1 MRSKNGEWEE
11 RMKAVVLVDNISQ
24 GDISGEWGL
33 SIYIEYQEKKIL
45 LDTGASDLF
54 VKNAAK
60 LNKELQKVDYAVLSH
75 AHYDHADGMRAF
87 YQNNQRAAFY
97 LQKGSEENCYMKKWI
112 FHKYI
117 GLPKGILEEYQD
129 RIIFAEGDYPL
140 CQGVSLIPHKTAG
153 LSEIGRRNC
162 MYVRSKSGWKPD
174 DFFHEQSLVFETTEG
189 LVIFNSCSHG
199 GADNIIN
206 EIKETYPGQKIRAL
220 IGGFHICN
228 RPEAEVRALG
238 RRIKETG
245 IEAIYTGHCT
255 GKKAFAILKE
265 ELGTA
270 AHQLHVGLE
279 MEF

>member
-117 GLPKGILEEYQD
+117 GLPKGILEEYRD
-129 RIIFAEGDYPL
+129 RIIFAEGDYSL

-174 DFFHEQSLVFETTEG
+174 DFSHEQSLVFETAEG

-238 RRIKETG
+238 QRIKETG
-245 IEAIYTGHCT
+245 IEEIYTGHCT
-255 GKKAFAILKE
+255 GKKAFEILKE

-270 AHQLHVGLE
+270 VHQLHVGLE

>member
-117 GLPKGILEEYQD
+117 GLPKGILEEYRD
-129 RIIFAEGDYPL
+129 RIIFAEGDYSL
-140 CQGVSLIPHKTAG
+140 CRGVFLIPHKTTG

-174 DFFHEQSLVFETTEG
+174 DFSHEQSLVFETTEG

-228 RPEAEVRALG
+228 RPETEVRALG

-245 IEAIYTGHCT
+245 IEEIYTGHCT
-255 GKKAFAILKE
+255 GKEAFEILKE

-270 AHQLHVGLE
+270 VHQLHVGLE

>member
-117 GLPKGILEEYQD
+117 GLPKGILEEYRD
-129 RIIFAEGDYPL
+129 RIIFAEGDYSL

-174 DFFHEQSLVFETTEG
+174 DFSHEQSLVFETTEG

-228 RPEAEVRALG
+228 RPETEVRALG

-245 IEAIYTGHCT
+245 IEEIYTGHCT
-255 GKKAFAILKE
+255 GKKAFEILKE

-270 AHQLHVGLE
+270 VHQLHVGLE

>member
-75 AHYDHADGMRAF
+75 AHYDHAGGMRAF
-87 YQNNQRAAFY
+87 FQNNQRAAFY

-117 GLPKGILEEYQD
+117 GLPKGILEEYRD
-129 RIIFAEGDYPL
+129 RIIFAEGDYSL

-174 DFFHEQSLVFETTEG
+174 DFSHEQSLVFETAEG

-238 RRIKETG
+238 QRIKETG
-245 IEAIYTGHCT
+245 IEEIYTGHCT
-255 GKKAFAILKE
+255 GKKAFEILKE

-270 AHQLHVGLE
+270 VHQLHVGLE

>member
-1 MRSKNGEWEE
+1 
-11 RMKAVVLVDNISQ
+11 MKATVLVDNIPQ
-24 GDISGEWGL
+24 RDIPGEWGL
-33 SIYIEYQEKKIL
+33 CIYIEYQGKKIL

-117 GLPKGILEEYQD
+117 GLPKGILEEYRD
-129 RIIFAEGDYPL
+129 RIIFAEGDYSL

-174 DFFHEQSLVFETTEG
+174 DFSHEQSLVFETTEG

-206 EIKETYPGQKIRAL
+206 EIKATYPGQKIRAL

-238 RRIKETG
+238 QRIKETG
-245 IEAIYTGHCT
+245 IEEIYTGHCT